1 MEINNKAI
9 KGWIWFDWANSA
21 YSLVIVST
29 IFPQIFSY
37 ELQNVSQFAG
47 FELKNSDTLYTLCIS
62 LSYLIILLVSPLLGG
77 ISDYSNQ
84 KKKYMQFF
92 TYTGSLACILLY
104 FFDSQNITIGLLG
117 VILGSIGFSGS
128 MVFYNAYLP
137 EIVPENLQNKISAK
151 GYAMGYIG
159 SSVLL
164 ILLVVLSNYPF
175 VLGVK
180 TSLEV
185 FKLGFIIVGLWW
197 IGWAQ
202 ITFFSLPKVAKTD
215 KLSYKKYFKKGWET
229 IQKVRAKIVDNPAQ
243 KKFLYIFFCISMGIQ
258 TLWIIAPLFA
268 IKVIKMEGSELIAIV
283 LLMQFLGVVGA
294 YFLSYIA
301 QKFNNLLALNICC
314 MVFIGICFTG
324 IWIEQKSTFYILAAL
339 MGSAMGG
346 LQSISRSTFSL
357 LLKNETE
364 HASFFSFY
372 DVLEKAAILIG
383 TSVISIIYFTNFS
396 IQGIPTERLVLLVL
410 SVFFGAA
417 IVFIQLFKKSILK

>member
-1 MEINNKAI
+1 M
-9 KGWIWFDWANSA
+9 
-21 YSLVIVST
+21 
-29 IFPQIFSY
+29 
-37 ELQNVSQFAG
+37 
-47 FELKNSDTLYTLCIS
+47 
-62 LSYLIILLVSPLLGG
+62 
-77 ISDYSNQ
+77 
-84 KKKYMQFF
+84 
-92 TYTGSLACILLY
+92 
-104 FFDSQNITIGLLG
+104 
-117 VILGSIGFSGS
+117 
-128 MVFYNAYLP
+128 
-137 EIVPENLQNKISAK
+137 
-151 GYAMGYIG
+151 
-159 SSVLL
+159 VLL
-164 ILLVVLSNYPF
+164 ILLVVLSNHPF

-202 ITFFSLPKVAKTD
+202 ITFFSLPKVPKTD

-229 IQKVRAKIVDNPAQ
+229 IQKVRAKIVDNPVQ

-346 LQSISRSTFSL
+346 LQSISRSTYSL